1 MKPIADLARKLEKM
15 AHLNLLVHTPILND
29 IIKSVGKD
37 TFGIAAK
44 ATTDASTDATTDAS
58 TDATNPVT
66 VVGWHP
72 PLVYPTTTEPNPTE
86 PTPPEA
92 ESDTA

>member
-44 ATTDASTDATTDAS
+44 TTTDAT

-66 VVGWHP
+66 VVGWNP